1 MKTSGKA
8 IAFVVLAFVIGATI
22 SQGSFAFADESPAN
36 PFRAIW
42 EAISELQTK
51 TDSLQ
56 RQIDDLREQQRMAG
70 PDQQLLSQQA
80 PTKISESSIAV
91 EVSGGQAGQTLVSL
105 ALRNAGPENAVGVKV
120 STYYQPALLKVNFIE
135 GAECSDQARG
145 IIECY
150 MGTLDAGSE
159 TRIVIDATPV
169 ELGQQAIITA
179 DISSIT
185 KDADPTNNH
194 AESVFITSATPVFVP
209 PAPPVQEQ
217 EGQQPATVTEQ
228 PQGGEQGQEQE
239 QQQQPAEQSGQ
250 EQEQPQ
256 GGEEQSG
263 QPPQEGAQQQEQSSS
278 GGSSGEAGTQGSE
291 GSSSGSGAD
300 NSSSNDNNS
309 SSSSGSGS
317 ESGSSETTASGGS
330 ESSSSSPGGSEPSS
344 GSGESGGTPSPPPAT
359 G

>member
-228 PQGGEQGQEQE
+228 PQGGEQGQEQ
-239 QQQQPAEQSGQ
+239 QQQPAEQSGQ